1 MLRVYVKFL
10 MFISSYIPLYIIF
23 IIQNY
28 SNVALDSFFG
38 GLTISVSIILGAI
51 YFQIRS
57 LSKPVFLQIDQ
68 LENINKVNLEY
79 FVVYIIPFLGIDIL
93 NLRTAVSL
101 LFLFSIIGFMYVRSD
116 SMFMNPAFAVIG
128 FNIFKLTTKE
138 GEDLILITRHSPKK
152 HESISALRLSEGI
165 FIDA

>member
-28 SNVALDSFFG
+28 SNIALDLFFG
-38 GLTISVSIILGAI
+38 VLTIGVIIILGAM
-51 YFQIRS
+51 YWQIRS
-57 LSKPVFLQIDQ
+57 LSKPVLLHIEQ
-68 LENINKVNLEY
+68 LENINKINLEY

-93 NLRTAVSL
+93 NLRTAIAL

-116 SMFMNPAFAVIG
+116 SMFMNPAFTVIG
-128 FNIFKLTTKE
+128 LNIFKLTTKE
-138 GEDLILITRHSPKK
+138 GDDQILITAHHPKK
-152 HESISALRLSEGI
+152 QESVSALQLSEGM